1 MVAWVFLAGAIATEV
16 LGTLQLRELA
26 NGFRVLPAV
35 MVTVSYVASF
45 VLVVPALRTI
55 NVGVSYAIWSA
66 VGTAAVAGLGVVL
79 FDERLNALAVVG
91 IVLIVVGVVL
101 LTASGS
107 ATHGGAR
114 PSGERLARCTP
125 TPPRRT
131 RPRQSAPSLVR
142 TRRSRHRMLPF
153 TWETL
158 RLFLHIL
165 AATIWVGGQLTLAA
179 LVPTLR
185 AMGAQAPKAAARR
198 FNQVAWPAFGVL
210 VLTGIWNIVAESDKQ
225 SHPGYQTTLGIKMA
239 LVLLSGVSAFLHTRA
254 KSKSGLAVWGALAAL
269 SALGATLF
277 GVLLAS

>member
-1 MVAWVFLAGAIATEV
+1 
-16 LGTLQLRELA
+16 
-26 NGFRVLPAV
+26 
-35 MVTVSYVASF
+35 
-45 VLVVPALRTI
+45 
-55 NVGVSYAIWSA
+55 
-66 VGTAAVAGLGVVL
+66 
-79 FDERLNALAVVG
+79 
-91 IVLIVVGVVL
+91 
-101 LTASGS
+101 
-107 ATHGGAR
+107 
-114 PSGERLARCTP
+114 
-125 TPPRRT
+125 
-131 RPRQSAPSLVR
+131 
-142 TRRSRHRMLPF
+142 MLPF

-225 SHPGYQTTLGIKMA
+225 SDPGYQTTLGIKMA
-239 LVLLSGVSAFLHTRA
+239 LVLLSGISAFLHTRA

-277 GVLLAS
+277 GVVLAG